1 MCRRNSQA
9 TGMRP
14 DEPLEHASA
23 PRPPADRVMATS
35 LCPSTLKGAGVT
47 KRDWKIVNP
56 GGSRRVVVT
65 KDLPGERW
73 LRFLT
78 AADCRVEIAQ
88 GDDIL
93 AAPEIVAAFGD
104 RVDAAIGQL
113 TEAWSADTLG
123 ALAAAGALIYSQFAV
138 GYDNV
143 DVAAATRLGLPVGN
157 TPGVLTETT
166 AEMAVALTFA
176 AARRV
181 TEGDRMMRAGAY
193 HGWLPSMLL
202 GNLLYRGT
210 LGIVGAGRIGAAY
223 ARMMAEGHRMDLVYY
238 DVRPNQ
244 ELEASIAD
252 YAAFLVAHGERPV
265 TCRRAEALPELLGAS
280 DVVSI
285 HAALA
290 AETRHLIGAPELA
303 AMKEGAVLIN
313 ASRGPLVD
321 EAALVAHCR
330 AHPRFRAGL
339 DVYERE
345 PVMAPG
351 LSELDNVVLVPHL
364 GSATTW
370 TREGMA
376 TLAAANA
383 AAILRGWPV
392 WPPVAGREDV
402 LPFLEEEKPPHA
414 APSIVN
420 AVDLG
425 LPQFAAD
432 PPAGEDQQ

>member
-1 MCRRNSQA
+1 
-9 TGMRP
+9 MRP
-14 DEPLEHASA
+14 DEPLKHASA
-23 PRPPADRVMATS
+23 RRPPADRVMATS
-35 LCPSTLKGAGVT
+35 LCPSTVKGAGVT
-47 KRDWKIVNP
+47 NRDWKIVNP

-65 KDLPGERW
+65 KELPGERW
-73 LRFLT
+73 LWFLT

-93 AAPEIVAAFGD
+93 AAPELQAAFGD
-104 RVDAAIGQL
+104 HVDAAIGQL

-143 DVAAATRLGLPVGN
+143 DVAAATRLHLPVGN

-176 AARRV
+176 AARRIP
-181 TEGDRMMRAGAY
+181 EGDRVMRAGAY

-202 GNLLYRGT
+202 GKLLSRGT

-223 ARMMAEGHRMDLVYY
+223 ARMMVEGHKMDLLYY
-238 DVRPNQ
+238 DVRRNE
-244 ELEASIAD
+244 ELETHVAE

-265 TCRRAEALPELLGAS
+265 TCRRAEALLELLGAS

-285 HAALA
+285 HAALTP
-290 AETRHLIGAPELA
+290 ETRHLIGALELA
-303 AMKEGAVLIN
+303 AMKEGAVLVN
-313 ASRGPLVD
+313 ASRGALLD
-321 EAALVAHCR
+321 EGALVAHCR
-330 AHPRFRAGL
+330 AHSRFRAGL
-339 DVYERE
+339 DVYESE
-345 PVMAPG
+345 PAMAPG
-351 LSELDNVVLVPHL
+351 LAALENVVLVPHL

-383 AAILRGWPV
+383 AAILQGWPV
-392 WPPVAGREDV
+392 WPAVAGREDV
-402 LPFLEEEKPPHA
+402 LPFLEEEKPPRA

-420 AVDLG
+420 ADALG
-425 LPQFAAD
+425 LPRFAAGL
-432 PPAGEDQQ
+432 PAQEDHQ